1 MRKAKKFLLNAI
13 ILSGTSLLVRMVS
26 VSFGVYVANQIGSE
40 GIGVFQLI
48 TSIYMFSITVATS
61 GIHLTTTRLVTEEL
75 AVRSPGTAKA
85 ALYKCLKYSACFSF
99 GTAFALYFAAPWMT
113 SIWLHNRITVRPL
126 SALALSLPPLALSSV
141 FTGYFTALRNAT
153 KNASAQILKQGIKIV
168 ITLLLLRQY
177 LPQGI
182 DGACLSLV
190 LGDVA
195 AEVFSFLYLGLLL
208 IVDQRKKAQKTK
220 KHPQLTKKMLGIC
233 LPIAFS
239 SYVRSALVTIK
250 QVMIPNGLE
259 KSGISCDEAMSQ
271 YGLIGGMIMPVIMF
285 PSVLLSSVSTLLIPE
300 ISEKNVQ
307 HKNGQIL
314 HVLSRIFK
322 ITLLFSICISG
333 ILFAFADQL
342 SLALYHSLQAAPYIR
357 ILAPLVTLMYF
368 DEIVDAILKGLN
380 QQVRVVGINILDTIV
395 GIGLIYTIL
404 PWWGLAGYIAVIFIT
419 ETLNAL
425 LSIRRLCK
433 VTKFHIDFQGWILSP
448 TICIAISVLLL
459 RILCL
464 SGLTI
469 VWSILLSFVIYLVLL
484 LITGT
489 LKRKDFKL

>member
-26 VSFGVYVANQIGSE
+26 VSFSVYIANKIGSE

-48 TSIYMFSITVATS
+48 TSIYMFAITVATS

-75 AVRSPGTAKA
+75 AVHSPGTAKT
-85 ALYKCLKYSACFSF
+85 ALFKCLKYSACFSF

-113 SIWLHNRITVRPL
+113 SIWLHDKITVRPL
-126 SALALSLPPLALSSV
+126 IALSLSLPPLALSSV

-153 KNASAQILKQGIKIV
+153 KNASAQIFKQIIKISA
-168 ITLLLLRQY
+168 TLFFLQHY
-177 LPQGI
+177 LSQGI

-195 AEVFSFLYLGLLL
+195 AEAFSFAYLGLLL
-208 IVDQRKKAQKTK
+208 MIDQRKKAAQMTNN
-220 KHPQLTKKMLGIC
+220 PQLTKKMLGIC

-259 KSGISCDEAMSQ
+259 KSGVSCDEAMSQ
-271 YGLIGGMIMPVIMF
+271 YGLIGGMVMPVVMF
-285 PSVLLSSVSTLLIPE
+285 PSVLLSAVSTLLIPE

-307 HKNGQIL
+307 HKEGQIR

-322 ITLLFSICISG
+322 ITLLFSICVSG

-342 SLALYHSLQAAPYIR
+342 SISLYHTLEAAPYIR
-357 ILAPLVTLMYF
+357 IMAPLVTLMYF

-380 QQVRVVGINILDTIV
+380 QQVQVVGINILDTIV
-395 GIGLIYTIL
+395 GIVLIYTIL
-404 PWWGLAGYIAVIFIT
+404 PWQGLAGYMAVIFIT
-419 ETLNAL
+419 ETLNAV

-433 VTKFHIDFQGWILSP
+433 VTKFHIDFQAWIVAP
-448 TICIAISVLLL
+448 AICITISVLLL
-459 RILCL
+459 RIFCL
-464 SGLTI
+464 SGM
-469 VWSILLSFVIYLVLL
+469 SIILGIPLSIAIYLSL
-484 LITGT
+484 LIVTGT
-489 LKRKDFKL
+489 LGQKDLKF